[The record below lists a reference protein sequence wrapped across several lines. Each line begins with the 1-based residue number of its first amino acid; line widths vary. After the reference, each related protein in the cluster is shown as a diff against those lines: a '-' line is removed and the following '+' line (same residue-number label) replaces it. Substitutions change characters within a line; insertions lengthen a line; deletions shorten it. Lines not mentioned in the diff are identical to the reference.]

1 MSGAV
6 SFFAPCHIR
15 GGFRFPCRN
24 SSLLKW
30 GGRLPILKKEMTSMN
45 APEPYRVLFVCLG
58 NICRS
63 PAAEIIFKK
72 MVAEQGLEHLIESD
86 SAGMIGYHRG
96 CPPDSRMLTALK
108 KYGYEDPGLKSRPVR
123 KEDLE
128 QFDLIVG
135 MDRENLRDLKRLDKK
150 GQWASK
156 IAPMCIFTTR
166 FPDEEVPDPYYGG
179 QEGFEYVVKLLQDG
193 CGNLLERLKE
203 QLSL

>member
-1 MSGAV
+1 
-6 SFFAPCHIR
+6 
-15 GGFRFPCRN
+15 
-24 SSLLKW
+24 
-30 GGRLPILKKEMTSMN
+30 
-45 APEPYRVLFVCLG
+45 
-58 NICRS
+58 
-63 PAAEIIFKK
+63 
-72 MVAEQGLEHLIESD
+72 
-86 SAGMIGYHRG
+86 
-96 CPPDSRMLTALK
+96 MLTALK

-150 GQWASK
+150 GQWAGK
-156 IAPMCIFTTR
+156 IAPMCFFTTR